1 MPTFN
6 FSLTPTKK
14 KEKQTDKINSRFE
27 VVEKNLIGVVFI
39 TLTADYEVQVNGVRY
54 DIKEEC
60 YTCKGHVY
68 IYTHSDNLKGRICY
82 IRNQDNLGDRNI
94 SHWLPFVEG
103 CSVKGNIIRDKV
115 LNKKVFLIKDIYEDY
130 SNPIAHEARQ
140 FYRENAKEI
149 FNAIMNKRINET

>member
-14 KEKQTDKINSRFE
+14 KEKQTTKSNGRFE

-39 TLTADYEVQVNGVRY
+39 TLTADYKVQVDDNRY

-60 YTCKGHVY
+60 YTCKSHAY
-68 IYTHSDNLKGRICY
+68 IYTHSHNLKGRTLY
-82 IRNQDNLGDRNI
+82 IRNQDNLGERDI
-94 SHWLPFVEG
+94 LHWLPFVEG
-103 CSVKGNIIRDKV
+103 CSVKGDIIRDKI

-149 FNAIMNKRINET
+149 FNAIINKRINAT